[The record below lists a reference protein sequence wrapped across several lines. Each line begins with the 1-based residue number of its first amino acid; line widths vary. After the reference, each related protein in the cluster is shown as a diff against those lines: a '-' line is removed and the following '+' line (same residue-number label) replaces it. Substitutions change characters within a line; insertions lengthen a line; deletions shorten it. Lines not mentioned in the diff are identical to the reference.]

1 MRLIDADHF
10 LKTLEKTAENHE
22 QKDAARKIA
31 GAMTFMVEAEA
42 AFFGIGWIPCEK
54 KMPEE
59 PFACIVTVHWED
71 PYSGEYDQL
80 YHETV
85 GWDGEGWNNSDGWTL
100 PYEVT
105 AWMKLPEA
113 YHE

>member
-10 LKTLEKTAENHE
+10 LKTLEQTVMDDKA
-22 QKDAARKIA
+22 DPAWRKIA
-31 GAMTFMVEAEA
+31 NAMQFMVEAEVTL
-42 AFFGIGWIPCEK
+42 FEVGWTPCEK
-54 KMPEE
+54 RMPEE
-59 PFACIVTVHWED
+59 PYGCLVTVHWED
-71 PYSGEYDQL
+71 PNSGEYDQI
-80 YHETV
+80 YTEAV